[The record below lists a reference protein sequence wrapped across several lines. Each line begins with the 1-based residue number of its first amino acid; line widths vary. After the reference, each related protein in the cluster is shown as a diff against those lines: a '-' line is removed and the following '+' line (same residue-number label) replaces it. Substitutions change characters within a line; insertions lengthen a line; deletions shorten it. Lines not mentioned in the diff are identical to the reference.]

1 MPHKN
6 FPVFHVVS
14 NHFVDIVMVLR
25 FPMDLFILEVLA
37 VIGAHITSPSCVA
50 RSSCRSES
58 KEKTNVMLLFLS
70 LRQTYID
77 IRIKS
82 YKSYVYTKPLTEI
95 SRKYNTKKNITR
107 ALENFKAPR
116 SFQNCEGTVLQGWK
130 KAEIEGMPVS
140 HAVSLEFEIYNIW
153 YSLHILFDPGGPNIL
168 STYQCYFSAHIKILR
183 IPGPDGDKYV

>member
-1 MPHKN
+1 M
-6 FPVFHVVS
+6 
-14 NHFVDIVMVLR
+14 
-25 FPMDLFILEVLA
+25 
-37 VIGAHITSPSCVA
+37 IGTHITSPSCVA

-95 SRKYNTKKNITR
+95 SRKYIKQDITR

-116 SFQNCEGTVLQGWK
+116 SFQNCEGTVRQGGK
-130 KAEIEGMPVS
+130 R
-140 HAVSLEFEIYNIW
+140 
-153 YSLHILFDPGGPNIL
+153 
-168 STYQCYFSAHIKILR
+168 QRLR
-183 IPGPDGDKYV
+183 ECPFLMQFP